1 MSSLAS
7 QGLQH
12 VLCVVGYRKV
22 EVPAR
27 STWLWLSVL
36 HKVGVPAEGTA
47 HSGDG
52 GKGEGCKEGGRLQ
65 EEWC

>member
-12 VLCVVGYRKV
+12 MLCVVGYRKV

-27 STWLWLSVL
+27 STWLWLGVL
-36 HKVGVPAEGTA
+36 HKLGVPAEGTA
-47 HSGDG
+47 HS
-52 GKGEGCKEGGRLQ
+52 GEGCKEGGRLQ

>member
-12 VLCVVGYRKV
+12 VLCVVDYRKV

-27 STWLWLSVL
+27 STWLWLGVL
-36 HKVGVPAEGTA
+36 HKLGVPAEGTA
-47 HSGDG
+47 RRDG
-52 GKGEGCKEGGRLQ
+52 GKEGGRLQ